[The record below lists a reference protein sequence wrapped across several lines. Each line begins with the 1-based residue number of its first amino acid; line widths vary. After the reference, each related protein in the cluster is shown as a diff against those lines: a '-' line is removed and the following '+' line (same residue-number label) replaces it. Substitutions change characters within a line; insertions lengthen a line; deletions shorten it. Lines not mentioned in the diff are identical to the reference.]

1 MRFASPEYFYWLLVI
16 PLVAAGGA
24 AALWRRLHQARQLA
38 DRRLFARLAPEFS
51 REREIVRLVLLV
63 LAVAALVVALARPQF
78 GTYTRLVKRRGV
90 DVVVALDLSR
100 SMLARDVS
108 ARRTGNR
115 LQRAKLEIS
124 GLIDRLRG
132 DRIGLVAFAGSAF
145 VQCPLT
151 SDYAAAKL
159 FMRAMEVGVMPQ
171 GGTNFAAALQV
182 ARQLFTG
189 AKGGSRSRV
198 LVVISDGEDHDS
210 DWQEELDKLKTAGVV
225 IHCIGVGTKIGELI
239 PQDNGGYLHY
249 HDKTVMTRLREKTL
263 RALATAGGGL
273 YLHSVAG
280 DLGFEAIYDRLE
292 HMQKAD
298 YESRLESVYED
309 RFQVFVFL
317 ALLLLVA
324 ATSIPARREVNR
336 EEEA

>member
-1 MRFASPEYFYWLLVI
+1 MRFASPEYFYWLLVV

-24 AALWRRLHQARQLA
+24 VALWRRLHQARQLA
-38 DRRLFARLAPEFS
+38 DQRLFSRLAPEFS
-51 REREIVRLVLLV
+51 GEREIVRLVLLV
-63 LAVAALVVALARPQF
+63 LAVTALVLALARPQF

-115 LQRAKLEIS
+115 LQRAKLEVS

-132 DRIGLVAFAGSAF
+132 DRIGLVAFAGTAF

-151 SDYAAAKL
+151 SDYSAAKL
-159 FMRAMEVGVMPQ
+159 FLRAMEVGTMPQ

-182 ARQLFTG
+182 SRQLFSG

-210 DWQEELDKLKTAGVV
+210 DWREELDRLKQLGVV
-225 IHCIGVGTKIGELI
+225 VHSIGVGTQIGELI
-239 PQDNGGYLHY
+239 PQDDGSYLRY
-249 HDKTVMTRLREKTL
+249 HDRTVMTRLQEKTL
-263 RALATAGGGL
+263 RVLADAGGGL
-273 YLHSVAG
+273 YIHSVAG

-309 RFQVFVFL
+309 RFQMFVFL

-324 ATSIPARREVNR
+324 ATSIPARREVKHQ
-336 EEEA
+336 EEA